1 MSWRVKGVL
10 FVDYVRMLRAHSDRS
25 WSKFLQPEDLVL
37 LAQTI
42 EPTEWYPMETFERYG
57 IAILHVIAG
66 SDLDLVRRFGH
77 AQVAHVAGTVEHLV
91 VPNDPRE
98 SLMRFQVYRRSFFDF
113 EALTVLQLDD
123 TAAELKLSYGMS
135 PVAEEAASIQTQGFF
150 EGLIEL
156 ADGIT
161 IEAAFT
167 QRSWTGDPRTVLR
180 LEWRPADRE

>member
-10 FVDYVRMLRAHSDRS
+10 FVDYVRMLRAHRDRS
-25 WSKFLQPEDLVL
+25 WSKFLHPEDLVF

-42 EPTEWYPMETFERYG
+42 EPSEWYPMETFERMG

-77 AQVAHVAGTVEHLV
+77 AQVAHVSDTVEDLI
-91 VPNDPRE
+91 VPKDTRE
-98 SLMRFQVYRRSFFDF
+98 SLMRFQVYRRSFFEF
-113 EALTVLQLDD
+113 EALAVLQLDD

-135 PVAEEAASIQTQGFF
+135 PGAEEAASIQTQGFF

-156 ADGIT
+156 ADGVT
-161 IEAAFT
+161 SEATFT
-167 QRSWTGDPRTVLR
+167 QRSWAGDPRTVLR
-180 LEWRPADRE
+180 LAWKL